1 MTATLARD
9 RGGAGLCG
17 GSTWNATHTGLPDLD
32 DSWLRG
38 DSYAQQL
45 EVELRLPPPWRAA
58 SSAPLARMGVYAL
71 ERRLSAAGCVGERQ
85 RRPSAA

>member
-45 EVELRLPPPWRAA
+45 EVELRLPPLGAHVGIRSRA
-58 SSAPLARMGVYAL
+58 SAVGCRL
-71 ERRLSAAGCVGERQ
+71 RR
-85 RRPSAA
+85 